1 MTITN
6 KQAFL
11 RLMDKCDIYFEDSLI
26 SKERIVQKYAEFI
39 ASSFGEHT
47 HSLSV
52 AQHTGSVCF
61 DVVSFLI
68 AALGCLALNET
79 DNDEVVRSF
88 EDGQIVLLSGDKIK
102 ERCLWHGFVK
112 KGNSS
117 DFEVS
122 DFDDAEYAVLE
133 QPSISTKKY
142 VPRNRW
148 NRISPYNGTSTRT
161 DGRGLRRAKSNR
173 NEFISYLFEVPIA
186 SIPSVVGV
194 STVIVTDRE
203 VFRRIADGVR
213 VEYGEGK
220 SIGLLDLVTVSYYTS
235 NLEEHQ
241 YGANPAKTEP
251 SLKITSRISAARDLV
266 LDKSGNKTIG
276 FMVIGTDTV
285 ASGNSELTE
294 LLERKSLKFSML
306 TSSIDSD
313 VAQKII
319 ESQNEASIFVC
330 TKEFLLQHSEFPKM
344 KNSVTTELNSQI
356 ENIINND
363 VSLIAVE
370 GMCSWQEIKTLKNA
384 LFTIKRSDIRSEE
397 KDDFIVTAQALI
409 NLILTAVFPLECL
422 NKALECAEFVS
433 RSRAIAPLTKLSE
446 LWRLAD
452 KPTELID
459 QFLIV
464 ADIIDRLYHSVWT
477 ACPKYDALLDLLGK
491 YADKR
496 IAIVVPKAY
505 YVDML
510 KLNDSINK
518 KCAAI
523 VTANRFNGSERY
535 DAVIAVG
542 DFSGSHFNPLKCRA
556 ASDILIL
563 LYDGEERSFRYKKR
577 KADLYEKNINA
588 RLSLETDGEEEDE
601 PIDDSEFDDV
611 AFIVAEDSNLNQYIN
626 TITSFDVC
634 SFAQRMSGYSG
645 NAPASEVYAVG
656 HFLSGEQILFTRYY
670 QAVVFDEEGETI
682 EEKDVDSLQ
691 PGDTVVFA
699 KRDDNTKNMVDYIY
713 EQLHKVG
720 RLSDKVLDATEK
732 AQYWKLALREY
743 KDIHGLSYRDLVK
756 RLRGFGSSIQEV
768 SVRQWLI
775 EESHIVG
782 PREENTLVQIANLTQ
797 DPFLLKSP
805 HAYFE
810 ACEIVRKQR
819 KNILKLIEKAIVD
832 RFRGFVPTDDKL
844 LGFIFENVEA
854 LSETLDLEYV
864 SVLDKPVSVPFNFTN
879 RPINDTEVRL

>member
-1 MTITN
+1 MTMIN

-26 SKERIVQKYAEFI
+26 SKERIVQKYAEFF

-79 DNDEVVRSF
+79 DNDEVIRSF

-102 ERCLWHGFVK
+102 ERCLWHGFAK

-122 DFDDAEYAVLE
+122 DFDNAEYAVLE
-133 QPSISTKKY
+133 QPSISAKKY

-266 LDKSGNKTIG
+266 LDKSGNKTVG

-294 LLERKSLKFSML
+294 LLERKSLKFSIL
-306 TSSIDSD
+306 TSSVDSD

-330 TKEFLLQHSEFPKM
+330 TKEFLLQHSELPKIE
-344 KNSVTTELNSQI
+344 NPVTTELNSQI
-356 ENIINND
+356 ENIVNND
-363 VSLIAVE
+363 VSLITVE

-397 KDDFIVTAQALI
+397 KDDFIVTAHALI

-433 RSRAIAPLTKLSE
+433 RSRAIAPSTKLSE

-477 ACPKYDALLDLLGK
+477 ACPKYDALMDLLGK
-491 YADKR
+491 YSDKR

-523 VTANRFNGSERY
+523 ITANRFNGSERY
-535 DAVIAVG
+535 DVVIAVG
-542 DFSGSHFNPLKCRA
+542 DFSGSHFNPLKCRT

-577 KADLYEKNINA
+577 KADFYEKSINA
-588 RLSLETDGEEEDE
+588 RLSLETNEDDEDE

-611 AFIVAEDSNLNQYIN
+611 AFIVAEDNNLNQYIN

-670 QAVVFDEEGETI
+670 QAVVFDEAGETV
-682 EEKDVDSLQ
+682 EEKDVDSLRS
-691 PGDTVVFA
+691 GDTVVFA

-713 EQLHKVG
+713 EQLHRAG
-720 RLSDKVLDATEK
+720 RLSNNVLDATEK

-797 DPFLLKSP
+797 DPFLLESP

-819 KNILKLIEKAIVD
+819 KNILKLIGKAIVD
-832 RFRGFVPTDDKL
+832 RFSGFVPTDDKL
-844 LGFIFENVEA
+844 LEFIFENVGA
-854 LSETLDLEYV
+854 LSETLELEDV
-864 SVLDKPVSVPFNFTN
+864 SVLDKPVSIPANFTN
-879 RPINDTEVRL
+879 RPINDMEVRL